1 MKGGGLMQHL
11 LWKVMVYTVFS
22 LIILASDTPLFIKV
36 IFLSVM
42 VFFLL
47 PYVDAFLTTERL
59 LRKCVAAFS
68 GAVLMTGLIV
78 LVSTPLETAVFDA
91 AYMWEF
97 GLVFSTVLF
106 YACLG
111 FFIYGIPLSILSD
124 MVATRFSFR
133 LAMAGAVH
141 LLGGLLLVPM
151 LSVLPLMAM
160 LIFWLLDEALQRR
173 KKADSTIDLRE
184 S

>member
-1 MKGGGLMQHL
+1 MQHL

-47 PYVDAFLTTERL
+47 PYVDEFLTTERL
-59 LRKCVAAFS
+59 LRKCVTAFS

-78 LVSTPLETAVFDA
+78 LVSSAPLETAVFDA
-91 AYMWEF
+91 AYIWEF

-111 FFIYGIPLSILSD
+111 FFVYGIPISILSD

-133 LAMAGAVH
+133 MAMAGAVH

-151 LSVLPLMAM
+151 LSVLPLMGM
-160 LIFWLLDEALQRR
+160 LLFWLLDEALQR
-173 KKADSTIDLRE
+173 
-184 S
+184 